1 MKQKA
6 PTNIA
11 INIIPPR
18 TPPTM
23 GAARLVELDVAVVA
37 CEEPVVSSVE
47 LPVGWV
53 ELEAVNELKLVV
65 AGDVCSTE
73 IVEEDADDEP
83 GRGEDTVLTSARE
96 ESVFVSGGELV
107 VVSGGELVAV
117 SGGESV
123 VAVVV
128 SVTVRGGSAATFE
141 VIVTGG
147 GGAAV
152 GVCAGVDAAEGV
164 VAGSVS

>member
-1 MKQKA
+1 
-6 PTNIA
+6 
-11 INIIPPR
+11 
-18 TPPTM
+18 M

-53 ELEAVNELKLVV
+53 ELEAVNELELVV

-107 VVSGGELVAV
+107 VV